1 MKPKVYLETSIVSYV
16 AVCSSRD
23 LYGFPTICTPLE
35 LMRENNVE

>member
-1 MKPKVYLETSIVSYV
+1 MKPKLYLETSIVSYV
-16 AVCSSRD
+16 VGRPDRD